1 MTAIINI
8 YLRENIDLYIYNML
22 KKIFKKDG
30 VILFIQNEEDIK
42 LCYFI
47 INNFI
52 KDKTI
57 DEYKKDYLKTKSFN
71 Y

>member
-1 MTAIINI
+1 
-8 YLRENIDLYIYNML
+8 ML

-30 VILFIQNEEDIK
+30 IILFIQNESDIHFG
-42 LCYFI
+42 YYI

-52 KDKTI
+52 RHKKIEDYKI
-57 DEYKKDYLKTKSFN
+57 DYYKTKGFT